1 MSLSLDVFVGL
12 VVIIFNNIY
21 AGATILQFYV
31 IIRRPTRNDLE
42 LFRDNLPKVLQLV
55 YFSVN
60 NSNIY
65 TPYTSM
71 GRTSID
77 YLLYEKRNYSVISFQ
92 LGIHFT
98 VFTIIFILFIVED
111 VKGGDISSNNII
123 GYAVMIMTFIRVLF
137 FGFRL
142 KRDPTYY
149 LPD

>member
-42 LFRDNLPKVLQLV
+42 VFRDNLPKVLQLV

-60 NSNIY
+60 NADIY
-65 TPYTSM
+65 ARYT

-77 YLLYEKRNYSVISFQ
+77 YLLYEKKNYSVILFQ
-92 LGIHFT
+92 LGIHVT
-98 VFTIIFILFIVED
+98 VVEPGYFRTEFLEGNSLSISPTIIED
-111 VKGGDISSNNII
+111 
-123 GYAVMIMTFIRVLF
+123 YAETSGMIF
-137 FGFRL
+137 FFL
-142 KRDPTYY
+142 C
-149 LPD
+149 